1 MLQFFYYSSNF
12 HTLCKW
18 FSFFPAFRILLVLR
32 LQSKGKPL
40 FRQICH
46 RFAMYGVSAIW
57 EFHIRSKSKGKRGRV
72 LTRFDC
78 IIGRLSVANL
88 FSKCSN
94 AFHLNTTFSKTHV
107 QTSLSKHCTLN
118 LNSSKSIIKI
128 QKQHPSTLFCGS
140 YF

>member
-1 MLQFFYYSSNF
+1 MLQFFSYSSNF

-32 LQSKGKPL
+32 LQSKGKPP

-57 EFHIRSKSKGKRGRV
+57 EFHIRNKSKGKRGRV

-78 IIGRLSVANL
+78 IIRRLSVTNL

-94 AFHLNTTFSKTHV
+94 AFHLNTTFSKTYV

-118 LNSSKSIIKI
+118 LNSSRSIIKI
-128 QKQHPSTLFCGS
+128 QKQRHSTLFCGS